1 MSLTNNRLS
10 VTTTQAQIATV
21 KAAFATIFTTLPFL
35 IGLTPEEREKLPK
48 IDVTNKVFTEDAIK
62 AINNNGNFL
71 PSYFS
76 GAETQ
81 KDLDLFDV
89 LDEFVLLSAQLY
101 ERLRDTQIL
110 AGSEAYVSALTAYRL
125 IAAAAA
131 AGVPGADSVYQS
143 LKKRFTDKSSNPPV

>member
-1 MSLTNNRLS
+1 M
-10 VTTTQAQIATV
+10 
-21 KAAFATIFTTLPFL
+21 
-35 IGLTPEEREKLPK
+35 
-48 IDVTNKVFTEDAIK
+48 
-62 AINNNGNFL
+62 

-89 LDEFVLLSAQLY
+89 LDEFVLLAAQLF

-131 AGVPGADSVYQS
+131 AGLPGADSVYQS
-143 LKKRFTDKSSNPPV
+143 LKKRFTDNGSNPPV